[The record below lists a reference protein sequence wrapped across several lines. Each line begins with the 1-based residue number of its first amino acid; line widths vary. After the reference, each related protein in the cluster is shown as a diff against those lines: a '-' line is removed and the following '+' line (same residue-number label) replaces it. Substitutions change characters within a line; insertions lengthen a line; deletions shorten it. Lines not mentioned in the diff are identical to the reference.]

1 MVPEEWPIS
10 SPAADEPVSLARVAG
25 GDRLSTVTAD
35 FFLDPAKR
43 LTEQERALIGSLL
56 DDLIGW
62 IADQVRS
69 AIPQQYAPAND
80 ADGHALREILCSA
93 GLLQRRDL
101 MAVLLRSADEERI
114 ASAMRVRFPSS
125 PKLLQ
130 RLISSPDADV
140 SAAAMELIL
149 ARGRRRNR
157 YGQPRLD
164 FDDLPERVAGGLV
177 HAVAAAL
184 RSRAVASPDR
194 DADRELSKAADALL
208 RARDPDKA
216 IDGLSRRFV
225 ETLAKAGL
233 LDEAVLDAAMR
244 EGDIRM
250 VAHGLAF
257 QASIEVASAWE
268 LMTDGAHDGAP
279 LLLRMAGASRTFAAQ
294 FIAAIGDQLGIA
306 DPAHA
311 IRAFDSLEADRIVA
325 TAAWMQLEPS
335 YRTAANRLTDHG

>member
-69 AIPQQYAPAND
+69 AIPQHYAPAND

-257 QASIEVASAWE
+257 RASIEVGSAWE
-268 LMTDGAHDGAP
+268 LMTGGADDGTP

>member
-140 SAAAMELIL
+140 SAAAME
-149 ARGRRRNR
+149 
-157 YGQPRLD
+157 
-164 FDDLPERVAGGLV
+164 
-177 HAVAAAL
+177 
-184 RSRAVASPDR
+184 
-194 DADRELSKAADALL
+194 
-208 RARDPDKA
+208 
-216 IDGLSRRFV
+216 
-225 ETLAKAGL
+225 
-233 LDEAVLDAAMR
+233 
-244 EGDIRM
+244 
-250 VAHGLAF
+250 
-257 QASIEVASAWE
+257 
-268 LMTDGAHDGAP
+268 
-279 LLLRMAGASRTFAAQ
+279 
-294 FIAAIGDQLGIA
+294 
-306 DPAHA
+306 
-311 IRAFDSLEADRIVA
+311 
-325 TAAWMQLEPS
+325 
-335 YRTAANRLTDHG
+335 